1 MRNTVSR
8 QRQTLHTEYSVRLGS
23 TDRPPL
29 GDETATEWLSF
40 LRLGE
45 KMNRE
50 NPLSVCSP
58 FSRSFRGVSRER
70 GTRAEKGTKSR
81 ASPGGTCRD
90 LRRIFYA
97 ETGDRPHPGCLQS
110 AAYAGARIRSR
121 RACRLSGS
129 GPRFAQPR
137 AETAAWRRLGN
148 HR

>member
-97 ETGDRPHPGCLQS
+97 ETGDRPHPGHCRVQPMQVH
-110 AAYAGARIRSR
+110 AFGR